1 MRPCWRHPQRV
12 LVVPVHAMESLSC
25 QKPVKA
31 AMNLMKVVVVGVEV
45 ALDALQK
52 RQCQPVSVVAAQL
65 SPWTVHS
72 AAPLWEA
79 AYFGNKRL
87 SWKMVFWQQA
97 QDILVLWQA
106 KIFCC

>member
-1 MRPCWRHPQRV
+1 MSCWCLFLPLGCLWPRPTGEAAPPVDLSVAWGCGPTEHFWMRPCWRHPQRV

-52 RQCQPVSVVAAQL
+52 RQCQPVIVVA
-65 SPWTVHS
+65 
-72 AAPLWEA
+72 
-79 AYFGNKRL
+79 
-87 SWKMVFWQQA
+87 
-97 QDILVLWQA
+97 
-106 KIFCC
+106 